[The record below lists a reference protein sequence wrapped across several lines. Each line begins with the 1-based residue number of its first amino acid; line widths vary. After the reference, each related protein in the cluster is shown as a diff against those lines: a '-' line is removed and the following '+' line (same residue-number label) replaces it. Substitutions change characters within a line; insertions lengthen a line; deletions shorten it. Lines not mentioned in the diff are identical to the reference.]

1 MSRILEKK
9 RMALMVAS
17 ALGVV
22 VLLLTAVGSPAAT
35 YPSRA
40 ITMIVAYAPGGGSD
54 VSARLIAPYAAKK
67 FGVPVNVVNVVG
79 ASGITGTMQ
88 TLNATPDGYTIMIDN
103 TSNASFLV
111 ASRTDLPFKLE
122 DKRWMGQ
129 WIADPMFYM
138 FNAAT
143 PFKTL
148 KEAMAFAKA
157 NPEKYSWGAGAQAS
171 QSMFHGLSLLSDA
184 GVDIAKTKMVVF
196 PEGAAPSMQAM
207 FAGTVMEA
215 GGLATDVDK
224 FLPTGRIKV
233 LAVADKRRF
242 KKYPDI
248 PTTVELGYP
257 NATLVAWYGFS
268 GPKKL
273 PQEVVD
279 VWAKLQTEASKDPE
293 FLAAADKMSKTLSFM
308 GPKEQEAYVMKEY
321 ADMVKLSQKVG
332 LRK

>member
-1 MSRILEKK
+1 MSQSFMTQRTV
-9 RMALMVAS
+9 LMVAS
-17 ALGVV
+17 ALGVAAW
-22 VLLLTAVGSPAAT
+22 LLAASSSSAAQ
-35 YPSRA
+35 YPTRPV
-40 ITMIVAYAPGGGSD
+40 TMIVAYAAGGGSD
-54 VSARLIAPYAAKK
+54 LSARLIAAYAAKK
-67 FGVPVNVVNVVG
+67 FGKPVNVVNVVG

-88 TLNATPDGYTIMIDN
+88 CLTASPDGYTIMIDN

-122 DKRWMGQ
+122 DKKWMGQ

-148 KEAMAFAKA
+148 KEAMEFAKA
-157 NPEKYSWGAGAQAS
+157 KPEEYTWGAGAQAS

-184 GVDIAKTKMVVF
+184 GVDIPRTKMVVF
-196 PEGAAPSMQAM
+196 PEGAAPSIQAVA
-207 FAGTVMEA
+207 AGTVMEA
-215 GGLATDVDK
+215 GGLSSDVDK
-224 FLPTGRIKV
+224 LVPTGKVKV

-257 NATLVAWYGFS
+257 NATLVAWYGLS
-268 GPKKL
+268 GPKNL

-279 VWAKLQTEASKDPE
+279 VWAKLLAEASKDPE
-293 FLAAADKMSKTLSFM
+293 FHASADKMSKTLSFM

-321 ADMVKLSQKVG
+321 VEMVKLSQKIG
-332 LRK
+332 IRK